1 MRTTNP
7 LWLSITVLGA
17 LLAATPAYAQGAKP
31 APAPAPAQPAPAP
44 APVVQNDAFKNNALG
59 PLVPLDVLVVV
70 NRYQGEK
77 RVSSLPYTMAVN
89 ANDRTISSLR
99 MGARVA
105 VPSGPVQPGFRT
117 STYEQIGTNIDCFA
131 RTMDDG
137 RFQVNL
143 IIDDSS
149 IYENVPGAVKPSADD
164 NSPVFRSFKSTNTLV
179 LRDGQTRQF
188 TAATDRVN
196 GEVVRIE
203 VTLRVVK

>member
-1 MRTTNP
+1 M
-7 LWLSITVLGA
+7 
-17 LLAATPAYAQGAKP
+17 
-31 APAPAPAQPAPAP
+31 
-44 APVVQNDAFKNNALG
+44 
-59 PLVPLDVLVVV
+59 PLDVLVVV
-70 NRYQGEK
+70 NRYQGDK

-89 ANDRTISSLR
+89 ANDRTMSSLR
-99 MGARVA
+99 MGARVP
-105 VPSGPVQPGFRT
+105 VPRGVVSGRPGLPVDYQ
-117 STYEQIGTNIDCFA
+117 SIGTNIDCFA

-143 IIDDSS
+143 VIEDSS

-164 NSPVFRSFKSTNTLV
+164 DSPVFRSFKSTNTLV